1 MDKNKA
7 LRISAAVLAVVL
19 CVSYVLYQIVSA
31 SKAKME
37 TQIAVMA
44 TEYKTI
50 DTKCFIVRDEAF
62 LKNSVTGTTVSFVGD
77 GERVASGDTVSMVFS
92 NTADAK
98 TYSEIKELE
107 DEIKH
112 YSVLS
117 GQANIQVRDI
127 NSIDA
132 LINNNLVNYLT
143 SVDNA
148 DFSTAKSRADTLRD
162 SITSKQIATGATL
175 DYDTHLAELK
185 NRLSALQSAKVSY
198 TEIKADAAGYYISGS
213 DGYEEAIDYKKID
226 SLTKEDIEKAIKSSP
241 QSVHSDMAGR
251 LVSEFT
257 WYILTVVDSESTVN
271 IKNGEEL
278 SVNFPYAGIEK
289 LPVKVYKLGDRSGE
303 KTTLILSCELMNST
317 LSDFRIEDIQII
329 ESEYS
334 GYKIPNSAIRT
345 LDGETGVYVV
355 SGNLLGFRKI
365 HVAYSDDNYSIVD
378 NPENESDYIRLY
390 DKVVTKGVE
399 LYDDKLV

>member
-31 SKAKME
+31 SKAK
-37 TQIAVMA
+37 
-44 TEYKTI
+44 
-50 DTKCFIVRDEAF
+50 
-62 LKNSVTGTTVSFVGD
+62 
-77 GERVASGDTVSMVFS
+77 MVFS